1 MASDVAPQIQA
12 AGGTKLPVVC
22 RPLAQRAT
30 HALLTLFAVE
40 LILGGPGYWQ
50 VGGLSIRRTLLA
62 LVTVWL
68 LGLLALGR
76 LRLRMGHLCL
86 ASAIALLMLV
96 WIVFIPSLRGADQI
110 TDAVREGL
118 PLAMVF
124 TGILVHAFYSMYP
137 QDWLRLRR
145 SCARCLALVAVV
157 TLVMWCIGSL
167 LEEGAVVVVAG
178 AYALMTLGSEI
189 AEPALYIQRMP
200 DGFFRVMWITSVLFV
215 VGLTYAV
222 RRRNLAGVVL
232 FAAALFATYTRALWL
247 VAVLALIVSELLA
260 SPVHHRSRRQRRMLM
275 ATLLVV
281 SSLALVVIDLARG
294 TDESVLYPI
303 GNRLLTTF
311 SDQSAEDRVD
321 QAGPLVE
328 AWSRWPLAGAGMGS
342 SAPGSIRSD
351 VAAYQYE
358 LTYLALLMK
367 LGILGSLYVLAML
380 ATLAWRAGHW
390 RTASQCHAATVAF
403 LLACS
408 TNPYLLNLVGIG
420 LLCFLFVDASVGAH
434 REPKVEAAVP
444 RKYVHSPRPA

>member
-1 MASDVAPQIQA
+1 MASQAAPQVQA
-12 AGGTKLPVVC
+12 IAHGRRRAVDRPV
-22 RPLAQRAT
+22 AQRAT
-30 HALLTLFAVE
+30 HALLTVFAVE

-62 LVTVWL
+62 VVTVWL

-76 LRLRMGHLCL
+76 LRLRIGHLCL
-86 ASAIALLMLV
+86 AGAIALLMLV
-96 WIVFIPSLRGADQI
+96 WIVLIPSLRGAEQMA
-110 TDAVREGL
+110 DAVREGL

-124 TGILVHAFYSMYP
+124 TGILVHAFYSMHP

-145 SCARCLALVAVV
+145 TCAQCLVIVAVV

-167 LEEGAVVVVAG
+167 LEEGPVVIVAG
-178 AYALMTLGSEI
+178 AFALMTLGSEI

-222 RRRNLAGVVL
+222 RHRNVAGVVL

-247 VAVLALIVSELLA
+247 VAVVAVIVSECSA
-260 SPVHHRSRRQRRMLM
+260 PRVHHARRQNRVLM
-275 ATLLVV
+275 TTLLVV

-311 SDQSAEDRVD
+311 SDESAEDRVD

-328 AWSRWPLAGAGMGS
+328 AWSRRPLAGAGMGS

-367 LGILGSLYVLAML
+367 LGVLGSLFVLGML
-380 ATLAWRAGHW
+380 ATLAWHAGHW
-390 RTASQCHAATVAF
+390 RTASHCHAATAAF

-420 LLCFLFVDASVGAH
+420 LLCFLFIDANVGA
-434 REPKVEAAVP
+434 RRDPKIQAALP
-444 RKYVHSPRPA
+444 QTTEHPPRPA